1 MQTFFNFFLSFF
13 ISEKISKKNINLH
26 KYEYYFTFSV
36 RYDVDETL
44 WDLGLNYKK
53 LGDQESVSRKIR
65 KIEMEMDLV
74 LITEMFNESIIM
86 LKDRLCW
93 NLEDMTYIRQNERS
107 QKFKSNMTIRT
118 RSILQQWLWADYQ
131 LYYYFLTK
139 FKMTLDEINPSY
151 LQNQLETLELLNK
164 DLKEKCQAKVVD
176 NESVLGKLN
185 HMGNDM
191 VIAYSVV
198 ENCTYYVISEP

>member
-1 MQTFFNFFLSFF
+1 MDC
-13 ISEKISKKNINLH
+13 
-26 KYEYYFTFSV
+26 FTFSV
-36 RYDVDETL
+36 HYDVDETL

-151 LQNQLETLELLNK
+151 LRNQLETLELLNK

-176 NESVLGKLN
+176 NESVKGKLN

-191 VIAYSVV
+191 VIAYSVI
-198 ENCTYYVISEP
+198 ENCTYYVISEPSFFNVIRKSYSEGEPRPQPIW